1 VGYGKNGH
9 NLAEIEIIYTVITRL
24 EIAKLKTEIE
34 HIDPNAFIIMNT
46 VRDTKGGMIKKRTL
60 KDF

>member
-1 VGYGKNGH
+1 
-9 NLAEIEIIYTVITRL
+9 
-24 EIAKLKTEIE
+24 IE